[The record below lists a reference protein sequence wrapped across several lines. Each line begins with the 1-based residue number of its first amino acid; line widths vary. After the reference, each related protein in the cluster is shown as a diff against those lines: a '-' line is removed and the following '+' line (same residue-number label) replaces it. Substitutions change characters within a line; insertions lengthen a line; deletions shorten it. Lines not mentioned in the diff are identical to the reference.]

1 MEMKPEVKPKVHR
14 SVKTRILAEGPG
26 GELYRPKARFMIGGK
41 AHRLEREEWLAE
53 KPVHFEWVD

>member
-26 GELYRPKARFMIGGK
+26 GELYWPKAHFMIGDK
-41 AHRLEREEWLAE
+41 ARRLTREEWLAE
-53 KPVHFEWVD
+53 KPDHFEWVD